1 MSMCGSCYGD
11 ANGQDV
17 RTCPS
22 HKCKKKICN
31 SCDPMVNEPLT
42 VKSLASNILGVLGAI
57 EAIGLGG
64 EALIFSDF
72 IDIDEDEEHRVIC
85 NGCLVKRTH
94 KYFKEKNSDR
104 WPLSIS
110 MAFVASGFTW
120 ALLESMS
127 IFQSN
132 PLIVGMVLWILWSFC
147 LHRIS
152 LRLYFPNNDSN
163 WTKFKKS
170 LIPLVVHRYGYN
182 RISSFIEQKPPHK
195 GQKKLLHG
203 DALGEDDSQS
213 DLFDDAQKE
222 WMDDYIL
229 ENFMSFQL

>member
-1 MSMCGSCYGD
+1 MSTCGSCYGD
-11 ANGQDV
+11 ANGQGV

-22 HKCKKKICN
+22 HKCKKKICDT
-31 SCDPMVNEPLT
+31 CDPTVKKPLT
-42 VKSLASNILGVLGAI
+42 AKSLASNVLGVLGAI

-104 WPLSIS
+104 WPLSI
-110 MAFVASGFTW
+110 FVGLFASGFT
-120 ALLESMS
+120 LIPLEEIS
-127 IFQSN
+127 IFQGN
-132 PLIVGMVLWILWSFC
+132 LLILWLVFWVLWSVC

-170 LIPLVVHRYGYN
+170 LIPLVVHRYGYH
-182 RISSFIEQKPPHK
+182 RISSFIEQIPPYK

-203 DALGEDDSQS
+203 DALGENGSQS
-213 DLFDDAQKE
+213 DVFDDAQKE

-229 ENFMSFQL
+229 ENFMLFQL